1 MNIKLFFLSLLFAP
15 SFFACESKAQP
26 KTTISPDAFE
36 KGIAGKEVQILDVRT
51 QTEYNNGHLKNAF
64 LADWTQPEI
73 FEERI
78 KSLEKDKPVYTYC
91 LSGARSSAAAA
102 RLKEAGFTKVY
113 NMEGGMSA
121 WKAAQKTV
129 EGTVIAK
136 VMTMENIFPK
146 FQPAKQCW
154 LISVRC
160 GARPVKKWRP

>member
-26 KTTISPDAFE
+26 KTTISLDAFE
-36 KGIAGKEVQILDVRT
+36 KGIAGKEVQVLDVRT

-78 KSLEKDKPVYTYC
+78 KSLDKDKPVYTYC

-136 VMTMENIFPK
+136 VMTMEEYLSK
-146 FQPAKQCW
+146 
-154 LISVRC
+154 ISTGETVLVDI
-160 GARPVKKWRP
+160 GAVWCP